1 MALSANTV
9 FEVEYAG
16 ADSNGGGFVTG
27 SGGTDY
33 SQQSAAQ
40 GSGTNLTVDSSSNT
54 KVNPDGYT
62 VVAGDVGNL
71 IQITS
76 TGSGSA
82 FTTGVYQITAAST
95 GTSSTQRWTLDRSPA
110 ATSSSGA
117 TWSLGGA
124 FATPGMAASVM
135 AVSSQTCYVKY
146 NSSAYTM
153 STATP
158 GAGGPIS
165 LANSVNC
172 KMLGYDQ
179 TRGDHTGN
187 RPQISW
193 GSVSAPGATTYLVLL
208 GTSAFQLVEQF
219 ARQWQFRGQGV
230 GFRPSV
236 EPTHRLELCCGELQ
250 WRG

>member
-1 MALSANTV
+1 
-9 FEVEYAG
+9 
-16 ADSNGGGFVTG
+16 
-27 SGGTDY
+27 
-33 SQQSAAQ
+33 
-40 GSGTNLTVDSSSNT
+40 
-54 KVNPDGYT
+54 
-62 VVAGDVGNL
+62 
-71 IQITS
+71 
-76 TGSGSA
+76 
-82 FTTGVYQITAAST
+82 
-95 GTSSTQRWTLDRSPA
+95 
-110 ATSSSGA
+110 
-117 TWSLGGA
+117 
-124 FATPGMAASVM
+124 MAASVM

-208 GTSAFQLVEQF
+208 GTSAFQLVQQF

>member
-95 GTSSTQRWTLDRSPA
+95 GTSSTQALDARPI
-110 ATSSSGA
+110 
-117 TWSLGGA
+117 
-124 FATPGMAASVM
+124 
-135 AVSSQTCYVKY
+135 
-146 NSSAYTM
+146 
-153 STATP
+153 
-158 GAGGPIS
+158 AGGDE
-165 LANSVNC
+165 LE
-172 KMLGYDQ
+172 
-179 TRGDHTGN
+179 RGDVVPRRRLRHAGHGCLGDGGVESN
-187 RPQISW
+187 
-193 GSVSAPGATTYLVLL
+193 LL
-208 GTSAFQLVEQF
+208 CQVQ
-219 ARQWQFRGQGV
+219 
-230 GFRPSV
+230 
-236 EPTHRLELCCGELQ
+236 
-250 WRG
+250 